1 VTGWTQFGLIV
12 WLPVAA
18 VLAVAGGF
26 VWLLLAAVRHFVR
39 WGLDE
44 RDEERDQRRTTPP
57 PEHCWVSPD
66 EELKFEEITAALRT
80 GREVPPC

>member
-1 VTGWTQFGLIV
+1 VTGWTEFGLIV

-26 VWLLLAAVRHFVR
+26 VWLVLSAVRHFVR

-44 RDEERDQRRTTPP
+44 RDDVRDQRRTTPA
-57 PEHCWVSPD
+57 PEPCWVSPD
-66 EELKFEEITAALRT
+66 EELKFEEITAALRP
-80 GREVPPC
+80 RQVPPC